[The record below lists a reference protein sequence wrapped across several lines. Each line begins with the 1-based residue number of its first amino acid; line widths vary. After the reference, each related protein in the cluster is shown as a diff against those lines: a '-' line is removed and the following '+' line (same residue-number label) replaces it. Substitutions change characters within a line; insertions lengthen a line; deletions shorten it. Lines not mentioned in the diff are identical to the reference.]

1 MKCFLGLVNFCA
13 KYIRD
18 FATLAEPLRKLTR
31 KEVKWQWNSE
41 QQMTFE
47 TLKQRLTSA
56 GVMSYYNQNA
66 ETNIIVDGSPVGL
79 GAILNQKQSDGN
91 VKPVAY
97 ASRTLSPVERRYSQ
111 TEREAISVY
120 CAIKRFNMY
129 LYGMCFAV
137 YTDHKPLERM
147 FTSVHEAP
155 ARIQK
160 LVLDLQQYEFVVK
173 YLPGHLNAADILSRS
188 PGAESYEND
197 YESTEQFVCYVAQ
210 NAVPK
215 ALTIAE
221 IQKASE
227 KEKTICK
234 IRKCMEKNK
243 WTKEGELKPYF
254 IVRKDLSVHQSII
267 LKGRKLV
274 IPRKLRQRIRQ
285 LPHESH
291 QGVLKTKQLLREKFG
306 GREWI
311 KI

>member
-1 MKCFLGLVNFCA
+1 MKSFLGLVNFCA
-13 KYIRD
+13 KNIRD

-56 GVMSYYNQNA
+56 DVMSYYNQNA
-66 ETNIIVDGSPVGL
+66 ETNIIVDGSPFGL

-91 VKPVAY
+91 FKPVAY
-97 ASRTLSPVERRYSQ
+97 ASRTLSPIERRYSQ
-111 TEREAISVY
+111 TEREALSVY
-120 CAIKRFNMY
+120 WAIKRFNMY
-129 LYGMCFAV
+129 LYGMCFGV

-160 LVLDLQQYEFVVK
+160 WVLDLQQHEFVVK
-173 YLPGHLNAADILSRS
+173 YLPGHLKAADILSRS

-197 YESTEQFVCYVAQ
+197 YESTEQCVCYVAQ

-215 ALTIAE
+215 AMTIAE
-221 IQKASE
+221 IQEASE
-227 KEKTICK
+227 KDKTICK

-243 WTKEGELKPYF
+243 WTKEGELK
-254 IVRKDLSVHQSII
+254 RI
-267 LKGRKLV
+267 L
-274 IPRKLRQRIRQ
+274 
-285 LPHESH
+285 
-291 QGVLKTKQLLREKFG
+291 
-306 GREWI
+306 
-311 KI
+311 